1 MNHIETQR
9 LILRHFTEEDIN
21 ALFSILSDKDVNTF
35 LPMFP
40 LKDIEEAK
48 DYLQYIKSWIQQK
61 GFYYAICMK
70 TNNVPIGCIH
80 INGDDSH
87 DLGYSIKKEFWHKG
101 ICTEACQAVIAML
114 KQINIPYITA
124 THDVNNPRSGKVMQ
138 AIGMKY
144 QYSYEEYWQPK
155 LYLVT
160 FRMYQLNFDD
170 QQDRVYKK
178 YWNKYPVHFIEEI

>member
-101 ICTEACQAVIAML
+101 ICTEACQE
-114 KQINIPYITA
+114 T
-124 THDVNNPRSGKVMQ
+124 
-138 AIGMKY
+138 
-144 QYSYEEYWQPK
+144 
-155 LYLVT
+155 
-160 FRMYQLNFDD
+160 
-170 QQDRVYKK
+170 
-178 YWNKYPVHFIEEI
+178 NKYSLYHSYARCKQSEKWKSYAGYRHEIPIFL

>member
-61 GFYYAICMK
+61 GFCYLYENK
-70 TNNVPIGCIH
+70 Q
-80 INGDDSH
+80 
-87 DLGYSIKKEFWHKG
+87 
-101 ICTEACQAVIAML
+101 CTHWL
-114 KQINIPYITA
+114 YPYK
-124 THDVNNPRSGKVMQ
+124 R
-138 AIGMKY
+138 
-144 QYSYEEYWQPK
+144 
-155 LYLVT
+155 
-160 FRMYQLNFDD
+160 R
-170 QQDRVYKK
+170 
-178 YWNKYPVHFIEEI
+178 

>member
-1 MNHIETQR
+1 MY
-9 LILRHFTEEDIN
+9 LD
-21 ALFSILSDKDVNTF
+21 
-35 LPMFP
+35 
-40 LKDIEEAK
+40 
-48 DYLQYIKSWIQQK
+48 LQYIKSWIQQK

-101 ICTEACQAVIAML
+101 ICTEACQAVIDML

>member
-80 INGDDSH
+80 INGDAMIWGIALRRSF
-87 DLGYSIKKEFWHKG
+87 GTKG
-101 ICTEACQAVIAML
+101 FVQ
-114 KQINIPYITA
+114 
-124 THDVNNPRSGKVMQ
+124 
-138 AIGMKY
+138 
-144 QYSYEEYWQPK
+144 K
-155 LYLVT
+155 LV
-160 FRMYQLNFDD
+160 RQ
-170 QQDRVYKK
+170 
-178 YWNKYPVHFIEEI
+178 

>member
-61 GFYYAICMK
+61 GCYLYENK
-70 TNNVPIGCIH
+70 Q
-80 INGDDSH
+80 
-87 DLGYSIKKEFWHKG
+87 
-101 ICTEACQAVIAML
+101 CTHWL
-114 KQINIPYITA
+114 YPYK
-124 THDVNNPRSGKVMQ
+124 R
-138 AIGMKY
+138 
-144 QYSYEEYWQPK
+144 
-155 LYLVT
+155 
-160 FRMYQLNFDD
+160 R
-170 QQDRVYKK
+170 
-178 YWNKYPVHFIEEI
+178 

>member
-70 TNNVPIGCIH
+70 TNYMRNYLHTETVPICI
-80 INGDDSH
+80 
-87 DLGYSIKKEFWHKG
+87 L
-101 ICTEACQAVIAML
+101 
-114 KQINIPYITA
+114 IPYSSNLFIHPNCFPAFILSA
-124 THDVNNPRSGKVMQ
+124 TS
-138 AIGMKY
+138 
-144 QYSYEEYWQPK
+144 
-155 LYLVT
+155 
-160 FRMYQLNFDD
+160 
-170 QQDRVYKK
+170 
-178 YWNKYPVHFIEEI
+178 

>member
-101 ICTEACQAVIAML
+101 ICAEA
-114 KQINIPYITA
+114 
-124 THDVNNPRSGKVMQ
+124 
-138 AIGMKY
+138 
-144 QYSYEEYWQPK
+144 
-155 LYLVT
+155 
-160 FRMYQLNFDD
+160 
-170 QQDRVYKK
+170 
-178 YWNKYPVHFIEEI
+178 

>member
-70 TNNVPIGCIH
+70 TNNVNILVISRKVNRFRLLNAILSGTI
-80 INGDDSH
+80 DSKRVN
-87 DLGYSIKKEFWHKG
+87 YP
-101 ICTEACQAVIAML
+101 L
-114 KQINIPYITA
+114 K
-124 THDVNNPRSGKVMQ
+124 
-138 AIGMKY
+138 
-144 QYSYEEYWQPK
+144 
-155 LYLVT
+155 
-160 FRMYQLNFDD
+160 
-170 QQDRVYKK
+170 
-178 YWNKYPVHFIEEI
+178 